1 MVETKKLKLET
12 EMEVDVPMDIVVD
25 KQRLKAVED
34 GIVRVISRG
43 LYEEGV
49 SFKIVK
55 VNFILSWRVIIIHKD
70 YNIIEHSE

>member
-12 EMEVDVPMDIVVD
+12 EMEVDVPMDIVID

-34 GIVRVISRG
+34 GIVRVISRS

-55 VNFILSWRVIIIHKD
+55 VNFIL
-70 YNIIEHSE
+70 

>member
-1 MVETKKLKLET
+1 MVETKKVKLET

-34 GIVRVISRG
+34 GTVRVISRG

-55 VNFILSWRVIIIHKD
+55 VNFIL
-70 YNIIEHSE
+70 

>member
-1 MVETKKLKLET
+1 MVETKKVKLET

-55 VNFILSWRVIIIHKD
+55 VNFIV
-70 YNIIEHSE
+70 

>member
-12 EMEVDVPMDIVVD
+12 EMEVDVPMDIIID
-25 KQRLKAVED
+25 KHRLKAVED

-55 VNFILSWRVIIIHKD
+55 VNFIL
-70 YNIIEHSE
+70 

>member
-1 MVETKKLKLET
+1 MVETKKLRLET

-55 VNFILSWRVIIIHKD
+55 VNFILS
-70 YNIIEHSE
+70 

>member
-1 MVETKKLKLET
+1 MVETKKLRLET

-55 VNFILSWRVIIIHKD
+55 VNFIL
-70 YNIIEHSE
+70 

>member
-1 MVETKKLKLET
+1 MVETKKVKLET

-25 KQRLKAVED
+25 RQRLKAVED

-55 VNFILSWRVIIIHKD
+55 VNFIL
-70 YNIIEHSE
+70 

>member
-1 MVETKKLKLET
+1 MVETKKVKLET

-49 SFKIVK
+49 SFKIIK
-55 VNFILSWRVIIIHKD
+55 VNFIL
-70 YNIIEHSE
+70 

>member
-1 MVETKKLKLET
+1 MVETKKVKLET

-34 GIVRVISRG
+34 GIVRVISKG

-55 VNFILSWRVIIIHKD
+55 INFIL
-70 YNIIEHSE
+70 

>member
-1 MVETKKLKLET
+1 MVETKKVKLET

-43 LYEEGV
+43 FYEEGV

-55 VNFILSWRVIIIHKD
+55 VNFIL
-70 YNIIEHSE
+70 

>member
-1 MVETKKLKLET
+1 MVETKKVKLET
-12 EMEVDVPMDIVVD
+12 EMEVDVPMDIIVD

-55 VNFILSWRVIIIHKD
+55 VNFIL
-70 YNIIEHSE
+70 

>member
-1 MVETKKLKLET
+1 MVETKKVKLET

-55 VNFILSWRVIIIHKD
+55 VNFIL
-70 YNIIEHSE
+70 

>member
-55 VNFILSWRVIIIHKD
+55 VNFIL
-70 YNIIEHSE
+70 

>member
-12 EMEVDVPMDIVVD
+12 EMEVDVPMDIVID

-34 GIVRVISRG
+34 GIVRVISKS

-55 VNFILSWRVIIIHKD
+55 VNFIL
-70 YNIIEHSE
+70 

>member
-1 MVETKKLKLET
+1 MVETKKVKLET

-25 KQRLKAVED
+25 KQRLKAIED

-55 VNFILSWRVIIIHKD
+55 VNFIL
-70 YNIIEHSE
+70 

>member
-12 EMEVDVPMDIVVD
+12 EMEVDVPMDIIVD

-55 VNFILSWRVIIIHKD
+55 VNFIL
-70 YNIIEHSE
+70 

>member
-25 KQRLKAVED
+25 KQRLKAIED

-55 VNFILSWRVIIIHKD
+55 VNFIL
-70 YNIIEHSE
+70 

>member
-1 MVETKKLKLET
+1 MVETKKVKLET
-12 EMEVDVPMDIVVD
+12 EMEVDVPMDIVID
-25 KQRLKAVED
+25 KQRLKAIED

-55 VNFILSWRVIIIHKD
+55 VNFIL
-70 YNIIEHSE
+70 

>member
-12 EMEVDVPMDIVVD
+12 EMEVDVPMDIVID

-34 GIVRVISRG
+34 GIVRVISRS

-49 SFKIVK
+49 SFKLVK
-55 VNFILSWRVIIIHKD
+55 VNFIL
-70 YNIIEHSE
+70 

>member
-1 MVETKKLKLET
+1 MVETKKVKLET
-12 EMEVDVPMDIVVD
+12 EMEVDVPMDSVVD

-55 VNFILSWRVIIIHKD
+55 VNFIL
-70 YNIIEHSE
+70 

>member
-1 MVETKKLKLET
+1 MVETKKVKLET

-25 KQRLKAVED
+25 KQRLKAIED

-55 VNFILSWRVIIIHKD
+55 VNFII
-70 YNIIEHSE
+70 

>member
-1 MVETKKLKLET
+1 MVETKKVKLET
-12 EMEVDVPMDIVVD
+12 EMEVDVPMDIVID

-55 VNFILSWRVIIIHKD
+55 VNFIL
-70 YNIIEHSE
+70 

>member
-1 MVETKKLKLET
+1 MVETKKVKLET

-34 GIVRVISRG
+34 GIIRVISRG

-55 VNFILSWRVIIIHKD
+55 VNFIL
-70 YNIIEHSE
+70 

>member
-12 EMEVDVPMDIVVD
+12 EMEVDVPMDIVID

-55 VNFILSWRVIIIHKD
+55 VNFIL
-70 YNIIEHSE
+70 

>member
-1 MVETKKLKLET
+1 MVETKKVKLET

-34 GIVRVISRG
+34 GIVRVISRA

-55 VNFILSWRVIIIHKD
+55 VNFIL
-70 YNIIEHSE
+70 

>member
-55 VNFILSWRVIIIHKD
+55 VNFILS
-70 YNIIEHSE
+70 

>member
-1 MVETKKLKLET
+1 MVETKKVKLET
-12 EMEVDVPMDIVVD
+12 EMEVDVPMDIIVD

-49 SFKIVK
+49 SFKIIK
-55 VNFILSWRVIIIHKD
+55 VNFIL
-70 YNIIEHSE
+70 

>member
-1 MVETKKLKLET
+1 MVETKKVKLET

-55 VNFILSWRVIIIHKD
+55 VNFVL
-70 YNIIEHSE
+70 

>member
-1 MVETKKLKLET
+1 MVETKKVKLET

-25 KQRLKAVED
+25 KQRLKAIED

-55 VNFILSWRVIIIHKD
+55 VNFVL
-70 YNIIEHSE
+70 

>member
-1 MVETKKLKLET
+1 MVETKKVKLET
-12 EMEVDVPMDIVVD
+12 EMEVDVPMDIVID

-34 GIVRVISRG
+34 GIVRVISRS

-55 VNFILSWRVIIIHKD
+55 VNFIL
-70 YNIIEHSE
+70 

>member
-1 MVETKKLKLET
+1 MVETKKVKVET

-55 VNFILSWRVIIIHKD
+55 VNFIL
-70 YNIIEHSE
+70 

>member
-1 MVETKKLKLET
+1 MVETKKVKLET

-49 SFKIVK
+49 SFKIVN
-55 VNFILSWRVIIIHKD
+55 VNFIL
-70 YNIIEHSE
+70 

>member
-1 MVETKKLKLET
+1 MVETKKVKLET

-25 KQRLKAVED
+25 KQRLKVVED

-55 VNFILSWRVIIIHKD
+55 VNFIL
-70 YNIIEHSE
+70 